1 MTRALL
7 PALLL
12 LGACSSS
19 LKGEDADDSSGEGPG
34 SDGGDGGG
42 GDGGG
47 SGEGGEDALDALP
60 DLLAGAD
67 LSGCQQVE
75 GSDGE
80 MYDVPGAV
88 SYFYGEYYQTEDGSG
103 WAGKE
108 SWLLYANDRWQEL
121 GEDDCQIVWTMGADL
136 SGDLEPGGQVSL
148 QVRADI
154 RGSETTCPE
163 GLYEGEE
170 SWTASYSIEINDN
183 GDSFWYYN
191 GADQFAT
198 GGSSGVALNFLTDK
212 ACTWF

>member
-7 PALLL
+7 SAVLLL
-12 LGACSSS
+12 TACSSS
-19 LKGEDADDSSGEGPG
+19 LKGEDQDDSSGQGPG

-42 GDGGG
+42 DGGG
-47 SGEGGEDALDALP
+47 GGEGGEDALDALP
-60 DLLAGAD
+60 DLLAGVD

-80 MYDVPGAV
+80 LYDVPGAV

-103 WAGKE
+103 WAGE
-108 SWLLYANDRWQEL
+108 ERWLLFANDRWQEL
-121 GEDDCQIVWTMGADL
+121 GEDDCQIVWTMGATV
-136 SGDLEPGGQVSL
+136 SGDVTPGGQVSL
-148 QVRADI
+148 QVSADI

-170 SWTASYSIEINDN
+170 SWTASYSVEIDDGGN
-183 GDSFWYYN
+183 SFWYYN
-191 GADQFAT
+191 GADEFGS
-198 GGSSGVALNFLTDK
+198 GGSTPVAMNFLTEK